1 MKTLI
6 SACTI
11 ALMAT
16 STFAGDW
23 TAGYAGLGV
32 GYGDVDLSAGLPGGD
47 NTTFGIHGGYDYDMG
62 DWVIGSELEY
72 GRVNIDVANGSGT
85 IDNVLSLKVKFGYDF
100 GSALGYALVGGS
112 RAYTDNLG
120 NDTGGLYGLGLAYQ
134 VNPQWMVSGEY
145 IRNYYD
151 NFNNSG
157 IDVDADTFNVRAS
170 FRF

>member
-1 MKTLI
+1 MKTFI

-16 STFAGDW
+16 SSFAGDW

-32 GYGDVDLSAGLPGGD
+32 GYGDVDLSAGLPGG
-47 NTTFGIHGGYDYDMG
+47 NNSIYGIHGGYDYDMG

-72 GRVNIDVANGSGT
+72 ARTNIDVGNGAST
-85 IDNVLSLKVKFGYDF
+85 LDNVFSLKVKFGYDF
-100 GSALGYALVGGS
+100 GPALGYALVGGT
-112 RAYTDNLG
+112 RAYTNNIG

-134 VNPQWMVSGEY
+134 VNPQWTISGEY
-145 IRNYYD
+145 VRHYFD
-151 NFNNSG
+151 DFNNSG
-157 IDVDADTFNVRAS
+157 IDVDADAVSLRAS